1 MTDSRCPHY
10 QPSSPGSTGRSSI
23 RDVTDRAEGSGVLD
37 NPLAGLTAVDER
49 MTSNPV
55 SAALHYPRL
64 TPVARPMQMQSRKAK
79 PDAGARPERSRG
91 EQLVQKTTAPP

>member
-1 MTDSRCPHY
+1 MESRSRGVYARGMT
-10 QPSSPGSTGRSSI
+10 
-23 RDVTDRAEGSGVLD
+23 VEE
-37 NPLAGLTAVDER
+37 NE
-49 MTSNPV
+49 SNPV

-64 TPVARPMQMQSRKAK
+64 TPVAWPIQMQSRKAK